1 MSVFFSYIALGLS
14 LSAPMGPINALQLD
28 KGIRFGFWH
37 AWLVGVGGMAAD
49 AVFMLLIYFGL
60 AQFADTPIV
69 QLFLWLFG
77 FFVLVYTGIE
87 SVVKAGAPAKQHQ
100 HRGRET
106 KGKAFR
112 TGFLMAISNPLSILF
127 WLGIYG
133 SILAETS
140 SKYQGGQILIYSM
153 GIFLGI
159 TLWDFAMAS
168 VAAGTRR
175 WFNQNII
182 RWISIISGIVL
193 IGFGIYFG
201 VKAAGIILGA

>member
-1 MSVFFSYIALGLS
+1 MSVFISYIVLGLS

-28 KGIRFGFWH
+28 KGIRLGFWH

-60 AQFADTPIV
+60 AQFVDTPIV
-69 QLFLWLFG
+69 QLFLWMFG

-87 SVVKAGAPAKQHQ
+87 SVVKAGAPARDSRQS
-100 HRGRET
+100 GGET
-106 KGKAFR
+106 KAKSFR
-112 TGFLMAISNPLSILF
+112 TGFFMAISNPLSILF

-133 SILAETS
+133 SILAETTET
-140 SKYQGGQILIYSM
+140 YQGGQVLICSM

-168 VAAGTRR
+168 VAAGTGK
-175 WFNQNII
+175 WFSGRII
-182 RWISIISGIVL
+182 RWISIISGLVL

-201 VKAAGIILGA
+201 VKAAGILLS